1 MILWL
6 HLHYTVFWSRWLE
19 NENDMVNTSQREEEG
34 KISFSIGSMTNPT
47 GCPIGDCKF

>member
-19 NENDMVNTSQREEEG
+19 NENDMVNTSRGGRRE
-34 KISFSIGSMTNPT
+34 N
-47 GCPIGDCKF
+47 KFFNRKYD